1 MSRDGSFRLFPFQE
15 DAAQSLREA
24 ALSWMAYAVK
34 RGHPP
39 EYGESPIP
47 FLGQLK
53 AVTGSGKTPVL
64 ANTVG
69 GLGAAVIFWT
79 TRSSA
84 VVEQTFTNL
93 NGKYRS
99 LLPAGTKIIRDI
111 PSQLAWRELID
122 GKTGLTIWV
131 LTVASWN
138 EAEPG
143 SNGDARLRLRREQ
156 PDWAGEGAPFDQ
168 LRESL
173 KRPLWIVSDESH
185 NQSEVQLDQLA
196 ALKPRG
202 FFMASATPLVNE
214 LFTKWE
220 EALNQGQE
228 TKALFAAGRVPIKTV
243 DVVDANLLKTTIEV
257 VDYRS
262 GAEESLDGAL
272 TALDR
277 VQAAAEAEQAGVTP
291 RAIYVVEKSNP
302 PRGSTEEAR
311 PIVIWRHLR
320 NKGVPADEIA
330 VYTDTKEL
338 PEDAERISSLS
349 KLEPRFRHIIFNQSL
364 QEGWDDPEAYI
375 CYFDGTT
382 KSFVRIRQILG
393 RVLRQPRAKRFSAEA
408 LNTATLILQTPTA
421 DYETVISELRAEL
434 RLYAPEDEPAF
445 ATVRVKTRKEPL
457 PPVPVK
463 KGKSKLSLTQWA
475 LKAPKMASVERDL
488 RSAASRAWV
497 DEDLEAPGIGR
508 KATVSLKEGSEEY
521 EDIDVLRSAR
531 TRNGTFLRR
540 RILQRN
546 RACLNAIHPDRFN
559 GPAFEQFSCHG
570 SQTQEELT
578 DLAAKIIDYF
588 EEHVEYQEDPDPDR
602 TTWTVSEYRPRSEDV
617 VPFER
622 AAHKEYSRND
632 FNKDEAP
639 FARAI
644 DRVRGV
650 TWVRNPTTASQ
661 GYGVPLPK
669 KVGDSSMFYPDFL
682 IWRKGECWAVDTTG
696 SHLLDAK
703 VRGKLFALESPK
715 MALVVRG
722 TVDLR
727 TGSREGKD
735 GWSLVL
741 PRPSLE
747 PRVEHSDDLDA
758 LAAAMFES

>member
-1 MSRDGSFRLFPFQE
+1 MTADSFRLFPFQE
-15 DAAQSLREA
+15 EAAQDLRDA
-24 ALSWMAYAVK
+24 ALSWVAYAVK

-64 ANTVG
+64 ASTVA
-69 GLGAAVIFWT
+69 GLGDAVIFWT

-99 LLPAGTKIIRDI
+99 LLPPDAKIIRDI
-111 PSQLAWRELID
+111 SSQLAWRELMD
-122 GKTGLTIWV
+122 STKGLTIWV

-138 EAEPG
+138 EAEADSG
-143 SNGDARLRLRREQ
+143 SGDARLRLRRPQ
-156 PDWAGEGAPFDQ
+156 PDWAGEGSPWDQ
-168 LRESL
+168 LRDKL

-220 EALNQGQE
+220 EALNQGEE
-228 TKALFAAGRVPIKTV
+228 TKTLLAAGRVPIKTR

-262 GAEESLDGAL
+262 GSEESLDGAL
-272 TALDR
+272 AALDR
-277 VQAAAEAEQAGVTP
+277 VQAATDAEEAGVTP

-302 PRGSTEEAR
+302 PRGSNEEAR
-311 PIVIWRHLR
+311 PVVIWRHLR
-320 NKGVPADEIA
+320 ERGVPAEEIA
-330 VYTDTKEL
+330 IFTDTKEL
-338 PEDAERISSLS
+338 PEEAERVASLS
-349 KLEPRFRHIIFNQSL
+349 QLEPRYRHIIFNQTL
-364 QEGWDDPEAYI
+364 QEGWDDPEAYV
-375 CYFDGTT
+375 CYFDGVTR
-382 KSFVRIRQILG
+382 SFVRIRQIVG
-393 RVLRQPRAKRFSAEA
+393 RVLRQPRARRFAAEA
-408 LNTATLILQTPTA
+408 LNTATLILETPTA
-421 DYETVISELRAEL
+421 AYETVVSELKAEL

-457 PPVPVK
+457 TPVPVK
-463 KGKSKLSLTQWA
+463 KGAKKLSLQRWA
-475 LKAPKMASVERDL
+475 LKAPNMSSVEKDL
-488 RSAASRAWV
+488 RSQASREWSE
-497 DEDLEAPGIGR
+497 EDLEAPGTGR
-508 KATVSLKEGSEEY
+508 KAVVSLKEGSEEY

-531 TRNGTFLRR
+531 TRNGAFLRR

-546 RACLNAIHPDRFN
+546 RTCLNAIHPDRFS

-570 SQTQEELT
+570 SQAQDELT
-578 DLAAKIIDYF
+578 TLAARIVDFF
-588 EEHVEYQEDPDPDR
+588 EDRVGYQEDPDPDR
-602 TTWTVSEYRPRSEDV
+602 ATWVVDEYRPRSEDMMS
-617 VPFER
+617 FDR
-622 AAHKEYSRND
+622 AAHAEYSRND

-644 DRVRGV
+644 DRVKSV
-650 TWVRNPTTASQ
+650 TWVRNPTTESQ

-669 KVGDSSMFYPDFL
+669 KVGDSSTFYPDFL
-682 IWRKGECWAVDTTG
+682 IWKKGECWAVDTTG
-696 SHLLDAK
+696 RHLLDAK
-703 VRGKLFALESPK
+703 VRGKLFALEAPK
-715 MALVVRG
+715 LALVVRG
-722 TVDLR
+722 SVDLGS
-727 TGSREGKD
+727 GSREGKD
-735 GWSLVL
+735 GWSLML
-741 PRPSLE
+741 PRPNLSPL
-747 PRVEHSDDLDA
+747 VEHSDDLDP
-758 LAAAMFES
+758 LVAMLLDS

>member
-1 MSRDGSFRLFPFQE
+1 MS
-15 DAAQSLREA
+15 
-24 ALSWMAYAVK
+24 WVAYAVK

-69 GLGAAVIFWT
+69 GLGSAVIFWT

-99 LLPAGTKIIRDI
+99 LLPSATKIIRDI

-122 GKTGLTIWV
+122 GKKGLTIWV

-168 LRESL
+168 LRDAL
-173 KRPLWIVSDESH
+173 RRPLWIVSDESH

-214 LFTKWE
+214 LFVKWE
-220 EALNQGQE
+220 EALNQGEE
-228 TKALFAAGRVPIKTV
+228 TKALLAAGRVPIKTV

-262 GAEESLDGAL
+262 GIEESLDGAL
-272 TALDR
+272 EALGR
-277 VQAAAEAEQAGVTP
+277 VEAAADAEQAGVTP

-302 PRGSTEEAR
+302 TRGSKEEAR
-311 PIVIWRHLR
+311 PVAIWKHLR
-320 NKGVPADEIA
+320 ERGVPANEIA
-330 VYTDTKEL
+330 IYTDTKEL
-338 PEDAERISSLS
+338 PEDAERIASLS
-349 KLEPRFRHIIFNQSL
+349 ALEPRFRHIIFNQSL
-364 QEGWDDPEAYI
+364 QEGWDDPEAYV
-375 CYFDGTT
+375 CYFDGVT

-393 RVLRQPRAKRFSAEA
+393 RVLRQPRAKRFAAEA

-421 DYETVISELRAEL
+421 DYETVISELKAEL
-434 RLYAPEDEPAF
+434 RLYAPDDDPAF
-445 ATVRVKTRKEPL
+445 ATIKVKTRKEPL
-457 PPVPVK
+457 TPVPVK
-463 KGKSKLSLTQWA
+463 RGKGKLSLTRWA
-475 LKAPKMASVERDL
+475 LKAPNMAPVEKVL
-488 RSAASRAWV
+488 RSAGSRAWD
-497 DEDLEAPGIGR
+497 DEDLEAPGTGR

-531 TRNGTFLRR
+531 TRNGAFLRR

-570 SQTQEELT
+570 SQTQDELT
-578 DLAAKIIDYF
+578 DLAAKIVDNF
-588 EEHVEYQEDPDPDR
+588 EEHVEYEEDPDPDR
-602 TTWTVSEYRPRSEDV
+602 TTWTVSEYRPRSEDM
-617 VPFER
+617 VPFDR
-622 AAHKEYSRND
+622 AAHADYSRND

-644 DRVRGV
+644 DRVKGV
-650 TWVRNPTTASQ
+650 TWARNPTTESQ

-669 KVGDSSMFYPDFL
+669 KVGDSSTFYPDFL
-682 IWRKGECWAVDTTG
+682 IWKGKGKDEECWAVDTTG
-696 SHLLDAK
+696 RHLLDAK

-722 TVDLR
+722 TVDLK

-741 PRPSLE
+741 PRPNLD
-747 PRVEHSDDLDA
+747 PIVEYSDDLDA
-758 LAAAMFES
+758 LVAMLLKS